1 MAVLDSMGL
10 SGSVG
15 EVTLYKRN
23 GKLVMRKKRNNSSS
37 KQRSAAQLKNEL
49 EFKVAHAWVKPVL
62 EFVKTGFRN
71 YGAYEQSFNAA
82 KAYIKMN
89 ALREESGEISVD
101 PALARVSMGPL
112 KNPQD
117 LQVSLL
123 EDRLLQFSW
132 DPALEDRMSPRDRI
146 MMLAYKTSSGKAV
159 FKVDGPFRREGTGSL
174 DISKLVSGTVHIYA
188 AFLSEKGAAQSES
201 IYLGALVL

>member
-1 MAVLDSMGL
+1 MAVLDNMGL

-37 KQRSAAQLKNEL
+37 KKRSAAQLRNEL
-49 EFKVAHAWVKPVL
+49 QFKVAHAWVKPLL

-71 YGAYEQSFNAA
+71 YGAYEQPFNAA
-82 KAYIKMN
+82 KAYIKLN

-101 PALARVSMGPL
+101 PALAKVSMGPL

-132 DPALEDRMSPRDRI
+132 NPTLEDRMSPRDRI
-146 MMLAYKTSSGKAV
+146 MMLAYHPNSGKAV
-159 FKVDGPFRREGTGSL
+159 FKIDGSFRREGAGSL
-174 DISKLVSGTVHIYA
+174 DISRLVSGTVHVYA
-188 AFLSEKGAAQSES
+188 AFLSEKGTAQSES
-201 IYLGALVL
+201 VYLGEVDL